1 MFAISPDIELGAYE
15 YLLNEEVSSY
25 KQLSDL
31 MKEKKALTPSLLV
44 SQSNAEKYMDDAIS
58 RINKSHINNFDVIV
72 AGTSD
77 YIEKLNDL
85 ENPIPVLYFQGN
97 LDYLQTKSV
106 AIVGSRN
113 PSLDGKKR
121 AYKLVKELVQNDFT
135 IVSGLA
141 AGIDT
146 VAHEAAIE
154 MGGRTIAVIGTP
166 ITHYYPKSNQQLQTQ
181 IARNHLLV
189 SQVPIIRYDNGNPK
203 TNRFNFPER
212 NKTMS
217 AISDATV
224 IVEAS
229 NTSGT
234 LTQARAAIKQKRKLF
249 ILNNNFENPELN
261 WPSKFE
267 EKGAIRAYNT
277 SQILE
282 KLTDAS
288 K

>member
-44 SQSNAEKYMDDAIS
+44 SQSNAEKYLDDAIS

-267 EKGAIRAYNT
+267 KKGAIRIHTT

-282 KLTDAS
+282 SLNNEPN
-288 K
+288 